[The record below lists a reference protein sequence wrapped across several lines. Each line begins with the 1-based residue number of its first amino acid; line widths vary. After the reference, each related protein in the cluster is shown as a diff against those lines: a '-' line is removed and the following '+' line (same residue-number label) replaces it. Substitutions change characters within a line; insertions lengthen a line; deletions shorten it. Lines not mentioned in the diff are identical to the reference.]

1 MFSLA
6 SAADAIELKAA
17 PAPGLAPLHGV
28 QISRQTLQGLAG
40 GTQVGFVSVVYG
52 ERSGSYWKRAMR
64 PIPYWREFQ
73 AKRRREK
80 KVVIS
85 FGKSLSLGTGVD
97 ISVARV

>member
-17 PAPGLAPLHGV
+17 PAPRSAPLHGV
-28 QISRQTLQGLAG
+28 QISRQTPQGLAG
-40 GTQVGFVSVVYG
+40 GPQVGFVSVVYG
-52 ERSGSYWKRAMR
+52 ERPGSYWKRAMR
-64 PIPYWREFQ
+64 PIPNWREFQ